1 MQLIASQELASDE
14 NLWLKHLTDQLAAE
28 NLSALSRVIAR
39 AKDLQLDAYVNA
51 IMRANVQSLK
61 EVLAM
66 GALTLE
72 DVFMEFG
79 YEELTQK
86 WLKQGMDRG
95 RQEGRQ
101 EGQLEVARKLLSKG
115 IDAEIVADSTGI
127 SLDILRQQM
136 IS

>member
-1 MQLIASQELASDE
+1 MQLIASQELSEDE
-14 NLWLKHLTDQLAAE
+14 NLWLKNLTDQLAAE

-51 IMRANVQSLK
+51 IMRANLQSLK

-86 WLKQGMDRG
+86 WLQQGMDRG
-95 RQEGRQ
+95 QEAKA
-101 EGQLEVARKLLSKG
+101 LEVAHKLLSKG

-127 SLDILRQQM
+127 SLDILRGQM